1 MTKQYYIDSSATS
14 MVENLAESAFTNDV
28 PRQMLEI
35 LIGRVTRR
43 HLQATLDLETFD
55 AYYNQA
61 QRCKRTGFYA
71 TLLNQ
76 IQAHGDQTA
85 SRVWMVAQRES
96 LATYVDMLKLD
107 RRTAVVRESRRERFK
122 PSKAKGNFALRMFP
136 TNCHVHNLYIA
147 HHASSN
153 MPDVQASEQAV
164 YETVTVGAAAAHC
177 RGFKKGGL
185 TRLDAA
191 LAKRREGRRQWNV
204 RTLIDS
210 GQLPD
215 WTEDEQAIEEAEWE
229 LDTRLNICF
238 PQAVTTL
245 VTALARKM
253 NIALRDPLH
262 GPAMLDQLVH
272 LVALT
277 EMVERNRAGRKK
289 HPEILQLSSDLTR
302 LMDAGRVTC
311 CKSAKDRSS
320 MSITLE
326 HGRLLVTNHRLP
338 PLLMPEVVSTMRSA
352 GVRLDNTFKNTGKR
366 KFAFNALQRSLL
378 PEAYRCPPQAGGNNK
393 S

>member
-1 MTKQYYIDSSATS
+1 MRNSWLKQNKRFVVSVLRSMSKAATLVPSPPLYVIRLLVRCNDRVKLPPVTNAPRLMPILFTQGINEKQTLANTTHASTRMLQETINEASLTHLNLLMPRYMVYLDQASSAF
-14 MVENLAESAFTNDV
+14 V
-28 PRQMLEI
+28 
-35 LIGRVTRR
+35 RR
-43 HLQATLDLETFD
+43 MCVSPDLLQA
-55 AYYNQA
+55 Q
-61 QRCKRTGFYA
+61 
-71 TLLNQ
+71 
-76 IQAHGDQTA
+76 
-85 SRVWMVAQRES
+85 
-96 LATYVDMLKLD
+96 
-107 RRTAVVRESRRERFK
+107 
-122 PSKAKGNFALRMFP
+122 
-136 TNCHVHNLYIA
+136 
-147 HHASSN
+147 
-153 MPDVQASEQAV
+153 
-164 YETVTVGAAAAHC
+164 
-177 RGFKKGGL
+177 
-185 TRLDAA
+185 
-191 LAKRREGRRQWNV
+191 
-204 RTLIDS
+204 
-210 GQLPD
+210 
-215 WTEDEQAIEEAEWE
+215 
-229 LDTRLNICF
+229 
-238 PQAVTTL
+238 
-245 VTALARKM
+245 
-253 NIALRDPLH
+253 
-262 GPAMLDQLVH
+262 